1 MSANILPACPLHLA
15 PETLSA
21 WRDNALEAREARRI
35 SSHVDTCTACQA
47 QLRQFEQIAT
57 VLRTERV
64 PQPPQAL
71 WTGLRERLVRLDTSA
86 ASHAHHQ
93 RRPAMAGIGGGLAVL
108 AAVLIVAIVHFSV
121 ASPPS
126 RGAIG
131 AIEEGATPT
140 SGPAPTVAPARQL
153 TWRTLA
159 EPAIF
164 TQAGIIA
171 FLPTF
176 APGDASTVYGCLW
189 NYNDPSAAPEIWAT
203 HDGGDSW
210 SIVGHLPAHPSG
222 PCGWLAVDATQSQAL
237 VATVGQNVAPN
248 GTTFGP
254 TNYPSFLSTD
264 GGRTWTSIGTG
275 RSIMQLATYK
285 GLTYALVDDF
295 SPGNSPYSSHLAVSS
310 DLRSWQNI
318 DQPILLGGASVHEG
332 VNEFWLNPT
341 NGSLLAVTSPGGD
354 QGQGAERLWESDDG
368 GHAWKEITPTAFQPQ
383 AVAVQPP
390 AAGRPWHICGVM
402 QQSIG
407 SPVGGVTGNNLLA
420 CTTDGGRT
428 WVPRPALNLP
438 WSHSGTNAV
447 HPLVII
453 TIGADGALI
462 AAVNQKSAP
471 LDVDRFNLYRLLSSS
486 STWES
491 IGLVPNSNRTISNGT
506 GDGPM
511 QNGFQAYPS
520 GAIVY
525 INGQFYIAT
534 YP

>member
-1 MSANILPACPLHLA
+1 MSANLLPACPLHLA

-47 QLRQFEQIAT
+47 QLHQFEQIAT
-57 VLRTERV
+57 VLRSERV
-64 PQPPQAL
+64 PLPAQPL
-71 WTGLRERLVRLDTSA
+71 WPGLRGRLDRLDTPIA
-86 ASHAHHQ
+86 PLPHHQ
-93 RRPAMAGIGGGLAVL
+93 RRPAVAGIGGGLAVL

-121 ASPPS
+121 APLPS
-126 RGAIG
+126 RGAIQAG
-131 AIEEGATPT
+131 PTPT
-140 SGPAPTVAPARQL
+140 SGPVPTVAPAQQL
-153 TWRTLA
+153 TWKTLA

-171 FLPTF
+171 FPPAF
-176 APGDASTVYGCLW
+176 APGDASTVYACLW
-189 NYNDPSAAPEIWAT
+189 NYSDSSAAPEIWAT
-203 HDGGDSW
+203 HDAGNSW
-210 SIVGHLPAHPSG
+210 SIVGQLPAHPSG
-222 PCGWLAVDATQSQAL
+222 PCGVLAVDATQSQAL
-237 VATVGQNVAPN
+237 VATVGQSMSPD
-248 GTTFGP
+248 GTATGP
-254 TNYPSFLSTD
+254 TNYPAFLSTN
-264 GGRTWTSIGTG
+264 GGKTWTSIGTG
-275 RSIMQLATYK
+275 RSYMQLATYK

-332 VNEFWLNPT
+332 VKQFWLNPT

-354 QGQGAERLWESDDG
+354 QGQGAERLWVSNDG
-368 GHAWKEITPTAFQPQ
+368 GHAWKEITPTAFPPQ

-390 AAGRPWHICGVM
+390 AAGRPWHVCGVM
-402 QQSIG
+402 QQSID
-407 SPVGGVTGNNLLA
+407 SPVGEVTGNNLIA

-438 WSHSGTNAV
+438 WSHSGTNGV
-447 HPLVII
+447 HSLVII

-462 AAVNQKSAP
+462 AAINQKRAP

-491 IGLVPNSNRTISNGT
+491 IGSAPNSNGTSSNGT

-511 QNGFQAYPS
+511 QNGFQVYPS
-520 GAIVY
+520 GGIVY
-525 INGQFYIAT
+525 VAGQFYIAT